1 MYFLFYILFILM
13 VICSEC
19 SIIRADRFVFVFC
32 LYFSHLVHR
41 FSQQNGPSKWHKRFL
56 RLLCTSK
63 GKRRFCGV
71 FSPSLYI
78 FFSFP
83 SPTDPFPT
91 PLLYILPWSTPANNA
106 YSNYIYFLYFLPY
119 VIKYCWPPCMHFFHP
134 KNIMWTDTMRRI
146 SFFAAL
152 GVHCISV
159 FTANKGCIFNH
170 ADLFT
175 SNVCMRTLYTLLRWP
190 VGTTRP
196 LLIQAHF
203 ILWFIVNYKTI
214 RKLFNAIDILYIG
227 YIHYER
233 LIYYINHLWNG
244 TTIHYTLIIV
254 MEKGS

>member
-41 FSQQNGPSKWHKRFL
+41 FSQQNGPSIWHKRFL

-63 GKRRFCGV
+63 GKKEILWRF
-71 FSPSLYI
+71 FPFFI
-78 FFSFP
+78 HFFSFP

-106 YSNYIYFLYFLPY
+106 YSYYIYFLPY

-146 SFFAAL
+146 SFFSAL

-170 ADLFT
+170 ADFFT

-190 VGTTRP
+190 VGNDTAVINPGKFYP
-196 LLIQAHF
+196 L
-203 ILWFIVNYKTI
+203 VY
-214 RKLFNAIDILYIG
+214 R
-227 YIHYER
+227 
-233 LIYYINHLWNG
+233 
-244 TTIHYTLIIV
+244 
-254 MEKGS
+254 